1 MTVLAHEIMTPSVK
15 AVPQSWTMDRL
26 ARFLTD
32 NEITGSPVTD
42 SDGEIVGIATLK
54 DITEFRWSSHR
65 SDSDA
70 SLTPEEQAEARRLRM
85 VIFEEMGK
93 VPVEVRDIMTPS
105 VLSVDEQT
113 PVRDIANIMM
123 KEHLHRIFVTR
134 DSKITGIITT
144 YDMLKLISDK
154 ALTQR
159 CASED
164 ADLPDAP

>member
-1 MTVLAHEIMTPSVK
+1 MTVLAHEIMTPSIK
-15 AVPQSWTMDRL
+15 AVPQNWTMDRL

-42 SDGEIVGIATLK
+42 ENGEIVGIATLK
-54 DITEFRWSSHR
+54 DITEFRWNASR
-65 SDSDA
+65 SDTGHR
-70 SLTPEEQAEARRLRM
+70 LTPEEEIEARRLRM
-85 VIFEEMGK
+85 AIFEEMGK
-93 VPVEVRDIMTPS
+93 VPVEVRDIMTPI

-123 KEHLHRIFVTR
+123 REHLHRIFVTS

-154 ALTQR
+154 ELTQR
-159 CASED
+159 CAEND
-164 ADLPDAP
+164 

>member
-1 MTVLAHEIMTPSVK
+1 MTVLAYEIMTPSIK

-42 SDGEIVGIATLK
+42 DNGEIVGIATLK
-54 DITEFRWSSHR
+54 DITEFRWNATR
-65 SDSDA
+65 SDADRH
-70 SLTPEEQAEARRLRM
+70 LTPEERQEARRLRM

-93 VPVEVRDIMTPS
+93 VPVEVRDIMTPI
-105 VLSVDEQT
+105 VLSVDETT

-123 KEHLHRIFVTR
+123 REHLHRIFVTS

-144 YDMLKLISDK
+144 YDMLKVISDEE
-154 ALTQR
+154 LTQR
-159 CASED
+159 CARND
-164 ADLPDAP
+164 

>member
-1 MTVLAHEIMTPSVK
+1 MTVLAYEIMTPSIK

-42 SDGEIVGIATLK
+42 DEGEIVGIATLK
-54 DITEFRWSSHR
+54 DITEFRWNANR
-65 SDSDA
+65 SDADRH
-70 SLTPEEQAEARRLRM
+70 LTPEERQEARHLRM

-93 VPVEVRDIMTPS
+93 VPVEVRDIMTPI
-105 VLSVDEQT
+105 VLSVDETT

-123 KEHLHRIFVTR
+123 REHLHRIFVTR

-144 YDMLKLISDK
+144 YDMLKVISDEE
-154 ALTQR
+154 LTHR
-159 CASED
+159 CARND
-164 ADLPDAP
+164 

>member
-1 MTVLAHEIMTPSVK
+1 MTVLAYEIMTPSIK

-42 SDGEIVGIATLK
+42 DDGEIVGIATLK
-54 DITEFRWSSHR
+54 DITEFRWNATR
-65 SDSDA
+65 SGADRH
-70 SLTPEEQAEARRLRM
+70 LTPDERQAARQLRM

-93 VPVEVRDIMTPS
+93 VPVEVRDIMTPI
-105 VLSVDEQT
+105 VLSVDETT

-123 KEHLHRIFVTR
+123 REHLHRIFVTR

-144 YDMLKLISDK
+144 YDMLKVISDE

-159 CASED
+159 CAQND
-164 ADLPDAP
+164 